1 MQSGR
6 SALLTGIAA
15 GAGALGA
22 QICTGSKCGVRPCDF
37 C

>member
-6 SALLTGIAA
+6 PALLTGIAA
-15 GAGALGA
+15 SAGALGA

>member
-22 QICTGSKCGVRPCDF
+22 QTCTRSKCGVPVCDF